1 MMKRSSKQHMDGL
14 LAVLLLAVFAACL
27 VLVLLTGAQVYQR
40 LSQRD
45 DAAYT
50 WRTAGQY
57 VSAKVR
63 QEDRIDAV
71 SVEEFGGQ
79 AALVLQENIDGE
91 VYFTRIYCCDGY
103 LRELFSPSDVE
114 LAAED
119 GEKILPMH
127 AFSAT
132 LDEDML
138 TFVLEDEAGRKQT
151 VLLTLHSR
159 EGAGA

>member
-71 SVEEFGGQ
+71 SVEEFDGR
-79 AALVLQENIDGE
+79 AALVLQENIDDE

-119 GEKILPMH
+119 GEKVLPMH
-127 AFSAT
+127 DFSVM

-151 VLLTLHSR
+151 ILLALRSG